1 MMNGK
6 KAFFPVG
13 AQRILMDMASSPGK
27 EPADQF
33 QKGYHA
39 VPISDA
45 DKESALRLC
54 VVVREAPDPV
64 AGIFVLLRDTTEE
77 SIFLGCLLDKG
88 GHVHLWLELWIQ
100 NINNLETNLQ
110 THPETFSNH
119 AFDERWKRRAA
130 FFARQDRSGKIEISS
145 ETVHPL
151 PIYFDLAVTGAINP
165 KDTSSSEPWELCLDD
180 ALLES
185 NALPRYS
192 TSLVRYLYVR
202 NASQPLFLPVTTASI
217 RNESTKKPQDVL
229 GPLIPLNA
237 DGGLMMAQKF
247 APLSLESY
255 VDLLGGQAW
264 KGIEE
269 GNKVFKLD
277 GVYRTLQ
284 NSDLIQQGGAQL
296 FLGKRGIAGRLIE
309 VFHLKLNLLL
319 QVFRLVEDFV
329 RDEQLP
335 FLNLSAD
342 SFRVELAQTGASLPF
357 LWTAKVRLAA
367 LGSAFALP
375 IESSEARYFIAPGVA
390 HTSIY
395 RPVTVSSPLNAV
407 GAVRIRKVM
416 AQKDEMV
423 VLEGTISTQERID
436 ASQTDLLWIQLTLSS
451 GRVAFYANLTEGVAQ
466 GERRFRTI
474 PQKLPEHVALAIRS
488 AEGVR
493 FPNVPFE
500 TLPVRSSP
508 ADLYALAVIAV
519 RILLV
524 NDENALPIALDEI
537 LSLAQAVATDTKD
550 DAEVSDRLRA
560 IAAADPRWF
569 ASLGPHRLLNLD
581 SLSAEES
588 LIYLPGDLW
597 WDTIAT
603 LIRCF
608 PGATPQSFA
617 ADLGDAPL
625 LALHAVFEPA
635 INALEK
641 LSLRSRSFLFLDWK
655 YNSEINAIVQAA
667 LQQHLADLAYQA
679 GT

>member
-1 MMNGK
+1 
-6 KAFFPVG
+6 
-13 AQRILMDMASSPGK
+13 
-27 EPADQF
+27 
-33 QKGYHA
+33 
-39 VPISDA
+39 
-45 DKESALRLC
+45 
-54 VVVREAPDPV
+54 
-64 AGIFVLLRDTTEE
+64 
-77 SIFLGCLLDKG
+77 
-88 GHVHLWLELWIQ
+88 
-100 NINNLETNLQ
+100 
-110 THPETFSNH
+110 
-119 AFDERWKRRAA
+119 
-130 FFARQDRSGKIEISS
+130 
-145 ETVHPL
+145 L
-151 PIYFDLAVTGAINP
+151 PIYFDLAVTGPINP
-165 KDTSSSEPWELCLDD
+165 KDSSSEPWELCLDD
-180 ALLES
+180 TLLES

-192 TSLVRYLYVR
+192 TSLARYLYVR
-202 NASQPLFLPVTTASI
+202 NASQPLFLPVTTASVQ
-217 RNESTKKPQDVL
+217 NESTKEPQEVL

-255 VDLLGGQAW
+255 VELLGGQAW

-284 NSDLIQQGGAQL
+284 NSDLIQQGGAHL

-375 IESSEARYFIAPGVA
+375 IESSEARYFIAPGIA

-416 AQKDEMV
+416 AQKDETV

-451 GRVAFYANLTEGVAQ
+451 GRVALYANLTEGVAQ

-560 IAAADPRWF
+560 IAAADPRWS
-569 ASLGPHRLLNLD
+569 ASLGPHRLLNLQ
-581 SLSAEES
+581 SLTADES

-617 ADLGDAPL
+617 TDLGDAPP
-625 LALHAVFEPA
+625 LALHSVFEPA

>member
-1 MMNGK
+1 
-6 KAFFPVG
+6 
-13 AQRILMDMASSPGK
+13 
-27 EPADQF
+27 
-33 QKGYHA
+33 
-39 VPISDA
+39 
-45 DKESALRLC
+45 
-54 VVVREAPDPV
+54 
-64 AGIFVLLRDTTEE
+64 
-77 SIFLGCLLDKG
+77 
-88 GHVHLWLELWIQ
+88 
-100 NINNLETNLQ
+100 
-110 THPETFSNH
+110 
-119 AFDERWKRRAA
+119 
-130 FFARQDRSGKIEISS
+130 
-145 ETVHPL
+145 
-151 PIYFDLAVTGAINP
+151 
-165 KDTSSSEPWELCLDD
+165 
-180 ALLES
+180 
-185 NALPRYS
+185 
-192 TSLVRYLYVR
+192 
-202 NASQPLFLPVTTASI
+202 
-217 RNESTKKPQDVL
+217 
-229 GPLIPLNA
+229 
-237 DGGLMMAQKF
+237 MMAQKF

-284 NSDLIQQGGAQL
+284 NSDLIQQGGAHL

-357 LWTAKVRLAA
+357 LWTARARLAA

-395 RPVTVSSPLNAV
+395 RPVTTSSPVNAV

-416 AQKDEMV
+416 AQKDET
-423 VLEGTISTQERID
+423 VLEGTISTQERIE

-474 PQKLPEHVALAIRS
+474 PQKLPEYVALAIRS

-537 LSLAQAVATDTKD
+537 LSLAQTVATDTKD
-550 DAEVSDRLRA
+550 GAEVSDRLRD
-560 IAAADPRWF
+560 IAAADPRWS

-581 SLSAEES
+581 SLTAEES

-603 LIRCF
+603 LVRCF
-608 PGATPQSFA
+608 PGATRQSFA
-617 ADLGDAPL
+617 ADLGDAPP

-655 YNSEINAIVQAA
+655 YNSEINAVVQAA
-667 LQQHLADLAYQA
+667 LQQHLADLTYQS